1 MVTPDSTRYE
11 QDITPGLI
19 RQLHE
24 ALSTHALAYRNRSDV
39 DYGELVKSPELIAS
53 SCDDGYVL
61 GVPFGRHLR
70 IYYEFDQVEP
80 MRRQFTELLNEVAE
94 IAIKNSAIELL
105 VLEFN
110 DFPRRHRQESIFI
123 GAEFDAPIN
132 LALMRCRD
140 VREQEIPEAPSDVS
154 VREATVADIDAFGQI
169 EENIGGDDRLAPPFP
184 KRFFDDA
191 RWIAIAEV
199 DGAPAGYIRVSDAE
213 KRGLLADQFVVDGNL
228 GSERVSSA
236 LLHAAI
242 LHGREDN
249 RRALTV
255 QVAQDAI
262 GDPTLTTFGLKHA
275 GDGLRYQR
283 IADPAVVEENRL
295 AKVET
300 RVKVGRIWGRF

>member
-11 QDITPGLI
+11 QDITPGLV

-24 ALSTHALAYRNRSDV
+24 ALASHALAYRNRTDV

-61 GVPFGRHLR
+61 GIPFGRHLR

-80 MRRQFTELLNEVAE
+80 MRQQFTELLNEVAE

-110 DFPRRHRQESIFI
+110 DFPRRHHQESIFI
-123 GAEFDAPIN
+123 GAQFEAPIN

-140 VREQEIPEAPSDVS
+140 VREQEMPEAPSDVT
-154 VREATVADIDAFGQI
+154 VREASVADIEAFGQI
-169 EENIGGDDRLAPPFP
+169 EEQIGGEDRLAPPFP
-184 KRFFDDA
+184 KTFFDGA

-199 DGAPAGYIRVSDAE
+199 DGAPAGYIRIRDAE
-213 KRGLLADQFVVDGNL
+213 KRGLLADQFVVDGDL
-228 GSERVSSA
+228 GSERISSA
-236 LLHAAI
+236 LLRAAVV
-242 LHGREDN
+242 HGREDN

-262 GDPTLTTFGLKHA
+262 GDPTLVTFGFKHA

-295 AKVET
+295 AKVT
-300 RVKVGRIWGRF
+300 PRVKVGRIWGRF